1 MANLASPYSS
11 YSDTSAPYTQKRIV
25 EDYIAM
31 LDPSDA
37 PLVDLIGGLDGGSSK
52 FQFTGKGKVVEW
64 LEDTLAPLT
73 GAMSVTGNGSTVAT
87 TSVTALTV
95 ADGNMLQP
103 GHILLVGSELMWVSE
118 VTPSSGAITV
128 TRAIAGTS
136 VASFASTA
144 AFSVVGMARL
154 EGDDSDSIGYTD
166 VTGNSNYTQIF
177 HKELKLTGTAMAI
190 DEYGYSDPYQYQAA
204 KSIPEMMRLIE
215 RALFY
220 QKSGSAG
227 SSTTPRYMGG
237 LQAFISTD
245 NYASGA
251 TLSVAKIEDTVELAY
266 NAGGGGDYV
275 ALVAPSTYQVVKNLY
290 DSSAFV
296 RYAPEQS
303 TFGTLVD
310 KIITP
315 FGNVTFVIDRWCPST
330 LIPILKTENVGMVTL
345 RPWQVEDLAKS
356 GDYEKTQL
364 VGEFTLAMRLAKSH
378 ALLTAVSAS

>member
-1 MANLASPYSS
+1 MANSASPYST
-11 YSDTSAPYTQKRIV
+11 YSDTTPQKRIV

-64 LEDTLAPLT
+64 LEDTLTPLSGVFANAAT
-73 GAMSVTGNGSTVAT
+73 IATNAT
-87 TSVTALTV
+87 TITV

-136 VASFASTA
+136 VASFASNAT
-144 AFSVVGMARL
+144 FSVVGMARL

-166 VTGNSNYTQIF
+166 ISSNSNYTQIF
-177 HKELKLTGTAMAI
+177 HKELKITGSEMAI
-190 DEYGYSDPYQYQAA
+190 DNYGFSDPYQYQAA

-220 QKSGSAG
+220 QKAGSAG
-227 SSTTPRYMGG
+227 SATTPRYMGG

-251 TLSVAKIEDTVELAY
+251 SLSVPKIEDAVELAY

-275 ALVAPSTYQVVKNLY
+275 AVVAPSTYQVVKNLY

-345 RPWQVEDLAKS
+345 RPWQVENLAKT

>member
-1 MANLASPYSS
+1 
-11 YSDTSAPYTQKRIV
+11 
-25 EDYIAM
+25 
-31 LDPSDA
+31 
-37 PLVDLIGGLDGGSSK
+37 
-52 FQFTGKGKVVEW
+52 
-64 LEDTLAPLT
+64 
-73 GAMSVTGNGSTVAT
+73 
-87 TSVTALTV
+87 
-95 ADGNMLQP
+95 
-103 GHILLVGSELMWVSE
+103 
-118 VTPSSGAITV
+118 
-128 TRAIAGTS
+128 
-136 VASFASTA
+136 
-144 AFSVVGMARL
+144 
-154 EGDDSDSIGYTD
+154 
-166 VTGNSNYTQIF
+166 
-177 HKELKLTGTAMAI
+177 
-190 DEYGYSDPYQYQAA
+190 
-204 KSIPEMMRLIE
+204 MMRLVE

-220 QKSGSAG
+220 QKAGSAG
-227 SSTTPRYMGG
+227 SATAPRYMGG

-251 TLSVAKIEDTVELAY
+251 SLSVPKIEDAVELAY

-275 ALVAPSTYQVVKNLY
+275 AVVAPSTYQVVKNLY

-345 RPWQVEDLAKS
+345 RPWQVENLAKT